1 MIITVLLLLLQT
13 KQHKMVNF
21 SSTSEEYLI
30 PVAMDNTGQDKLC
43 IYDLTMDQEEL
54 CDILVR
60 WIETYGVLIV
70 SIFGLVFNFLAI
82 ILFSHKNIKRSFF
95 NHLLICLVIVDI
107 LYLIN
112 SIIDSWIMAYPTFES
127 IAVFFFISRP
137 IRDVL
142 LCCTIYMV
150 VMLAY
155 ERHTVFS
162 KLTSNTNGN
171 GWKKELLKQIG
182 LLILFSVLYKL
193 PIIGEFKIE
202 TILSNSTWTYGISMI
217 EKISTNHDGASI
229 RTRIVA
235 STTREN
241 YYYILLYRTLCDV
254 IVTGITPLLL
264 LVYFNYKIYVGKR
277 VFIQRRRTIK
287 QRSIHREPT
296 SKIDKDVKIEKGPTI
311 TLFVI
316 VIMFVVC
323 HISRIVMRIAEMI
336 YHHSKFKEEL
346 KEHCRVTD
354 PYWILILTPFSEL
367 LLRVNSSANFFI
379 YWALNDSFR
388 GVMYGYIFKLLRMC
402 GVKLSNNQHNSI
414 QIISNDRCR

>member
-1 MIITVLLLLLQT
+1 
-13 KQHKMVNF
+13 MVNF
-21 SSTSEEYLI
+21 SITSEEYSMS
-30 PVAMDNTGQDKLC
+30 VSMDNTGQENLC
-43 IYDLTMDQEEL
+43 IYDLTIDQEEL
-54 CDILVR
+54 LDILVR

-82 ILFSHKNIKRSFF
+82 TLFSHKTIKKTFF
-95 NHLLICLVIVDI
+95 NHLLICLVIFDI
-107 LYLIN
+107 LYLMN
-112 SIIDSWIMAYPTFES
+112 SLIDSWIMEYPTFES
-127 IAVFFFISRP
+127 VAVFFFISRP
-137 IRDVL
+137 IRDVV

-162 KLTSNTNGN
+162 KLTSNTNGTR
-171 GWKKELLKQIG
+171 WKKELFKEMG

-202 TILSNSTWTYGISMI
+202 TILSNSTWTYGISMF
-217 EKISTNHDGASI
+217 EKISTNHEGVSI

-235 STTREN
+235 SATREN

-254 IVTGITPLLL
+254 IVTGITPLSL
-264 LVYFNYKIYVGKR
+264 LVYFNYKIYTGKR

-296 SKIDKDVKIEKGPTI
+296 SKIDKDVKNEKGPTI

-316 VIMFVVC
+316 VLVFVVC
-323 HISRIVMRIAEMI
+323 HISRIIMRIAEMI
-336 YHHSKFKEEL
+336 YHNAKFEEEQ
-346 KEHCRVTD
+346 KEHCRITD

-388 GVMYGYIFKLLRMC
+388 GVMYGYTLKLLRMC
-402 GVKLSNNQHNSI
+402 GVKTSTNQDNSI
-414 QIISNDRCR
+414 QIISNDRWR

>member
-1 MIITVLLLLLQT
+1 MSV
-13 KQHKMVNF
+13 
-21 SSTSEEYLI
+21 S
-30 PVAMDNTGQDKLC
+30 MDNTGQENLC
-43 IYDLTMDQEEL
+43 IYDLTIGQEEHL
-54 CDILVR
+54 DILIR

-82 ILFSHKNIKRSFF
+82 TLFSHKNIKKTFF
-95 NHLLICLVIVDI
+95 NHLLICLVIFDI

-112 SIIDSWIMAYPTFES
+112 SVLDSWIMTYPTFES
-127 IAVFFFISRP
+127 VAVFFFICRP

-142 LCCTIYMV
+142 LCCAIYMV
-150 VMLAY
+150 VLLAY

-162 KLTSNTNGN
+162 KLTSNPNGN
-171 GWKKELLKQIG
+171 NRWKKELFKQMG
-182 LLILFSVLYKL
+182 LLILFSVLYRL

-202 TILSNSTWTYGISMI
+202 TILSNSTWTYGISMF
-217 EKISTNHDGASI
+217 EKISTNHDGSSF

-235 STTREN
+235 SSTREN

-264 LVYFNYKIYVGKR
+264 LVYFNYRIYIGKR
-277 VFIQRRRTIK
+277 VFIKRRRTIK

-296 SKIDKDVKIEKGPTI
+296 SKIDKEVKNEKGPTI
-311 TLFVI
+311 TLSVI

-323 HISRIVMRIAEMI
+323 HISRIIMRIAEMI
-336 YHHSKFKEEL
+336 YHNAKFEEQL
-346 KEHCRVTD
+346 KEHCRITD

-388 GVMYGYIFKLLRMC
+388 GVMYGYTFKLLKIC
-402 GVKLSNNQHNSI
+402 GVKTSTNQDNSI
-414 QIISNDRCR
+414 QIISNDRRCQKQNLETS

>member
-1 MIITVLLLLLQT
+1 M
-13 KQHKMVNF
+13 
-21 SSTSEEYLI
+21 
-30 PVAMDNTGQDKLC
+30 PVSKGNTGQDKLC
-43 IYDLTMDQEEL
+43 IYDLTMDQEEIL
-54 CDILVR
+54 DILVR

-82 ILFSHKNIKRSFF
+82 ILFSHKNVQKSFF
-95 NHLLICLVIVDI
+95 NHLLICLVTVDI

-112 SIIDSWIMAYPTFES
+112 SVIDSWIMAYPTFES
-127 IAVFFFISRP
+127 VAVFFFISRP

-162 KLTSNTNGN
+162 KLTSNPNGN
-171 GWKKELLKQIG
+171 RWKKELFKQMG

-202 TILSNSTWTYGISMI
+202 TILSNSTWTYGISMF
-217 EKISTNHDGASI
+217 EKISTNHEGVSI

-235 STTREN
+235 SATREN

-296 SKIDKDVKIEKGPTI
+296 SKIDKDVKNEKGPTI

-316 VIMFVVC
+316 VIVFVVC
-323 HISRIVMRIAEMI
+323 HISRIIMRIAEMI
-336 YHHSKFKEEL
+336 YHNAKFEEQL
-346 KEHCRVTD
+346 KEHCRITD

-388 GVMYGYIFKLLRMC
+388 GVMYGYTLKLLRMC
-402 GVKLSNNQHNSI
+402 GVKTSTNQDNSI
-414 QIISNDRCR
+414 QIISNDRWR

>member
-1 MIITVLLLLLQT
+1 
-13 KQHKMVNF
+13 MVNL
-21 SSTSEEYLI
+21 SSASEEYLM
-30 PVAMDNTGQDKLC
+30 PVSMDNTGQEKLC

-54 CDILVR
+54 LDILVR

-70 SIFGLVFNFLAI
+70 SIFGVVFNFLAI
-82 ILFSHKNIKRSFF
+82 ILFSHKNVKKSFF
-95 NHLLICLVIVDI
+95 NRLLICLVIVDI

-112 SIIDSWIMAYPTFES
+112 SVVDSWIMAHPTFES
-127 IAVFFFISRP
+127 VAVFFFVSRP

-162 KLTSNTNGN
+162 KLTSNPNRN
-171 GWKKELLKQIG
+171 RWKKELLTQMG

-193 PIIGEFKIE
+193 PTIGEFKIE
-202 TILSNSTWTYGISMI
+202 TILSNSTWTYGISMF
-217 EKISTNHDGASI
+217 EKISTNHDGSSF

-235 STTREN
+235 SSTREN

-264 LVYFNYKIYVGKR
+264 LVYFNYKIYIGKR
-277 VFIQRRRTIK
+277 VFIKRRRTMK

-296 SKIDKDVKIEKGPTI
+296 SKIDKDVKNEKGPTI
-311 TLFVI
+311 TLSVI

-323 HISRIVMRIAEMI
+323 HISRIIMRIAEMI
-336 YHHSKFKEEL
+336 YHNAKFEEEL

-388 GVMYGYIFKLLRMC
+388 GVMYGYTFKLLRMC
-402 GVKLSNNQHNSI
+402 GVKTSNNQDNSI
-414 QIISNDRCR
+414 QIISKDRSRQKQNLETS

>member
-1 MIITVLLLLLQT
+1 M
-13 KQHKMVNF
+13 
-21 SSTSEEYLI
+21 
-30 PVAMDNTGQDKLC
+30 PVSMDNTGQENLC
-43 IYDLTMDQEEL
+43 IYDLTIDQEEL
-54 CDILVR
+54 LDILVR

-82 ILFSHKNIKRSFF
+82 ILFSHKNVKKSFF

-107 LYLIN
+107 LYLFN
-112 SIIDSWIMAYPTFES
+112 SVIDSWIMAYPTFES
-127 IAVFFFISRP
+127 VAVFFFVSRP

-162 KLTSNTNGN
+162 KLTSNPNRN
-171 GWKKELLKQIG
+171 RWKKEIFKQMG

-193 PIIGEFKIE
+193 PTIGEFKIE
-202 TILSNSTWTYGISMI
+202 TILSNSTWTYGISMF
-217 EKISTNHDGASI
+217 EKISTNHEGVSI

-235 STTREN
+235 SATREN

-254 IVTGITPLLL
+254 IVTGITPLSL
-264 LVYFNYKIYVGKR
+264 LVYFNYKIYTGKR

-296 SKIDKDVKIEKGPTI
+296 SKIDKDVKNEKGPNREPTSKIDKDVKNEKGPTI
-311 TLFVI
+311 TLSVI

-323 HISRIVMRIAEMI
+323 HISRIIMRIAEMI
-336 YHHSKFKEEL
+336 YHNAKFEEQL
-346 KEHCRVTD
+346 KEHCRITD

-388 GVMYGYIFKLLRMC
+388 GVMYGYTLKLLRMC
-402 GVKLSNNQHNSI
+402 GVKTSTNQENSI
-414 QIISNDRCR
+414 QIISNDRWR